1 MAISWRLKTYLAT
14 KHGIYG
20 AVALQ
25 QQVVKKTGV
34 LISVQNLCN
43 FLEKKPKMLRLET
56 IELLVTALDCRL
68 EDFCKIT
75 PSDAK
80 LPTSARKLSYQNT
93 PHSKRGIISFPDP
106 ENYHE

>member
-25 QQVVKKTGV
+25 KKITKKTGV

-43 FLEKKPKMLRLET
+43 FLERKPKMLRLET
-56 IELLVTALDCRL
+56 IELLVTALDCQL

-75 PSDAK
+75 PSEIK
-80 LPTSARKLSYQNT
+80 VTSSPRKLSYQNT
-93 PHSKRGIISFPDP
+93 PLSKRGVKSFPDP
-106 ENYHE
+106 KDYNG